1 MRNYSA
7 CIEWLFATP
16 DDRFEDRIA
25 RAAAAG
31 LGFIE
36 FWRWTDKDLDAIEA
50 ALNRTG
56 LKVSSLVA
64 EPMIPLTD
72 INNRETWLEGLTQS
86 VAVAKRLGAPVLIAQ
101 AGDDLPGLSRR
112 EQREALIGTLRAA
125 ADILQGTGV
134 RLGVEPL
141 NTRIDH
147 IGYYLDSTRE
157 ALDIIDEV
165 NRPEIGI
172 TYDIYHS
179 AVMDEK
185 TEDVIANRISRII
198 HVHIADH
205 PGRNDPGT
213 GSIDLRHRL
222 DWLFDHGYQGAI
234 GMEYRPL
241 TADAAA
247 VKAALETLGTE

>member
-1 MRNYSA
+1 MRHYSA
-7 CIEWLFATP
+7 CIEWLFAAP
-16 DDRFEDRIA
+16 DDCFEDRIA

-50 ALNRTG
+50 ELKRTG
-56 LKVSSLVA
+56 LKVSSIVA
-64 EPMIPLTD
+64 EPMIALTD

-101 AGDDLPGLSRR
+101 AGDDLPGLSRQ
-112 EQREALIGTLRAA
+112 EQREALVGTLRAA
-125 ADILQGTGV
+125 ADILEGTGV

-147 IGYYLDSTRE
+147 IGYYLDSTLE

-165 NRPEIGI
+165 NGPEIGI

-179 AVMDEK
+179 AVMGER

-198 HVHIADH
+198 HVHVADH
-205 PGRNDPGT
+205 PGRNEPGT
-213 GSIDLRHRL
+213 GEIDLRHRL
-222 DWLFDHGYQGAI
+222 DWLFEQGYHGAV

-241 TADAAA
+241 TAGAEAVEAA
-247 VKAALETLGTE
+247 VEALRR